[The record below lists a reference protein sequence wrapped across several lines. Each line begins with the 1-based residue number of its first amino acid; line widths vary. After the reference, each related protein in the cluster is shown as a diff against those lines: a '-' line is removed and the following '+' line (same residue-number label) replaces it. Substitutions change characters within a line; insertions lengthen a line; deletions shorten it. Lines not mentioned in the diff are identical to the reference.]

1 MSRCPTCG
9 RDPEPI
15 RRAQDAYEKRHRE
28 KRNAARREA
37 RRRAREKK
45 SEKSTG

>member
-15 RRAQDAYEKRHRE
+15 RRAQDAYERRHRE

-37 RRRAREKK
+37 RRAKKK
-45 SEKSTG
+45 SEKPPG